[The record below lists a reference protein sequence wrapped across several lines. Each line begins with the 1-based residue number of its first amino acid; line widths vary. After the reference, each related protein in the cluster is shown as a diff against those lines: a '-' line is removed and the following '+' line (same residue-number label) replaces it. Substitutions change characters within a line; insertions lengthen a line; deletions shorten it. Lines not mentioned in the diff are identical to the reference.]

1 MKQTTLRL
9 FLESYFDIAIGV
21 FSNLRAFFE
30 ATDAKDFFLFFA
42 TPTDFVNS
50 MIVLVLTIGI
60 FYFPLWMYRKIHRQR
75 NDLANYKFREEVGW
89 LFEDLRADN
98 LDIALYQYYFLMRRL
113 YFAFILTIFPDH
125 TILQVTSFVGVSVF

>member
-50 MIVLVLTIGI
+50 MIVLVLTIAI

-75 NDLANYKFREEVGW
+75 NDLAN
-89 LFEDLRADN
+89 
-98 LDIALYQYYFLMRRL
+98 
-113 YFAFILTIFPDH
+113 
-125 TILQVTSFVGVSVF
+125 